1 VSELQ
6 AEGLRVLPIA
16 EIKIPDVRVTSQWDN
31 ELLEHFKA
39 SIRAVGVVAPIIV
52 VHDMDGYCLVDG
64 LHRLQEA
71 QALGEKEIKAYVF
84 KGSIA
89 QVHLLNLQLNH
100 MRGKTPPTQMAK
112 VVREL
117 QEKHGLQVWEI
128 AQKTGISKDYIQKLL
143 DIARC
148 HPLVLEALDN
158 GDIKVGHAYE
168 ISRIPDHEIQLKVL
182 YQQLT
187 YRWTVQDLKDHVDNV
202 LKLLQERAQGQP
214 QSPQKPPRELV
225 KIQCDVCGSEHPAKI
240 MVSKILCPA
249 CMGVLAD
256 RWAKMAAQTAS
267 EAEPDAY
274 SGGQNDS

>member
-6 AEGLRVLPIA
+6 AEGFRVLPIA
-16 EIKIPDVRVTSQWDN
+16 DIKIPDVRVTSQW
-31 ELLEHFKA
+31 EPEILEHFKS
-39 SIRAVGVVAPIIV
+39 SIRALGVVAPIIV
-52 VHDMDGYCLVDG
+52 VHDADGYYLVDG
-64 LHRLQEA
+64 LHRMQEA

-84 KGSIA
+84 KGSLA

-168 ISRIPDHEIQLKVL
+168 ISRIPDDDIQLKVL

-187 YRWTVQDLKDHVDNV
+187 YRWTVQDLKDHVDNI
-202 LKLLQERAQGQP
+202 LKLLEERAKEQP
-214 QSPQKPPRELV
+214 QSRQKPPKEYV
-225 KIQCDVCGSEHPAKI
+225 KIQCDVCGHEAPAKM
-240 MVSKILCPA
+240 MVTKILCPA
-249 CMGVLAD
+249 CVSVLAS
-256 RWAKMAAQTAS
+256 RWAEIHAQTAS
-267 EAEPDAY
+267 ETEPDQN
-274 SGGQNDS
+274 SGGHFDG